1 MPVISRLALRSTKGR
16 LVVAAMYAVLLLGAA
31 TMVYPFLLMLSGSCK
46 SVADA
51 SYQRPIPP
59 FWLDDV
65 ALFQKYAES
74 KHNADLGELQR
85 SWGKTVRS
93 WLTISPPSE
102 HEKKY
107 LAEFL
112 EWRGQ
117 CPWWDLGHAR
127 GTGMLPINARLF
139 RQRMYER
146 FNGDIDA
153 YRRAVNLPVGSW
165 NGVMPPFP
173 APGRYPPVPDALRTA
188 FNEFAAERPVEDR
201 ILPNLDQLFRIFLM
215 GRYSP
220 DIAAYNASH
229 GTRHEG
235 YEQVFLDS
243 RVPRQPPQREDW
255 ETFVRDVLHVRFVHL
270 DKALE
275 PGYRQ
280 HLAKLHADIGQLNR
294 RYGTAY
300 ASFDEVPM
308 PATVPPL
315 RLAALDW
322 AAFLR
327 DRQLCPADSMRIV
340 GPRQLFEQFVAA
352 RRGVPVE
359 QISPIAMPVCAADWH
374 DCMARASEL
383 RREFTTR
390 NYKHV
395 LSYILVHG
403 RGLRNTAI
411 LCALAV
417 ATALLVNPLAAYAL
431 SRYRLP
437 STYKILLFCMATMA
451 FPGEVS
457 MIPGFLLLRN
467 FPLWPL
473 AGGITAFAL
482 TLWILSRACEHWPE
496 TLRMTAA
503 LAAGIIAGVWLVP
516 AIIGRPHVSLLNTF
530 AALVLP
536 GMANGFSIF
545 LLKGFFDSLPRELY
559 ESADIDGA
567 GEWTKFWVITM
578 SLSKPILAVIALN
591 AFTGAYSA
599 FMMALI
605 IIPDPQMWTLMV
617 WLYQL
622 QTQSHQGVMY
632 ASLVIAALPMLVVFV
647 LAQRVIIRAVIVPVE
662 K

>member
-1 MPVISRLALRSTKGR
+1 MPVISRLALRSARGR
-16 LVVAAMYAVLLLGAA
+16 LVVAAMYGVLLLGAA

-46 SVADA
+46 SIADA
-51 SYQRPIPP
+51 SYQRPLPP
-59 FWLDDV
+59 FWFDDV

-74 KHNADLGELQR
+74 KHNGDLGELQR
-85 SWGKTVRS
+85 SWGTTVRS
-93 WLTISPPSE
+93 WLTIGPPADSE
-102 HEKKY
+102 QQY

-117 CPWWDLGHAR
+117 CPWWELGHAR
-127 GTGMLPINARLF
+127 ATGLLPLNARLF

-146 FNGDIDA
+146 HRGDIDS
-153 YRRAVNLPVGSW
+153 YRRAVNLPVRSW
-165 NGVMPPFP
+165 NGVVPPYP
-173 APGRYPPVPDALRTA
+173 APGRYPPVPDALRAA
-188 FNEFAAERPVEDR
+188 FEEFAATRPVEDR
-201 ILPNLDQLFRIFLM
+201 ILYNLDQLFRIFLM

-220 DIAAYNASH
+220 DIAAYNATH
-229 GTRHEG
+229 GTRHAG

-243 RVPRQPPQREDW
+243 RAPRLPGQRQDW
-255 ETFVRDVLHVRFVHL
+255 ETFVRDVIHMRFLRL
-270 DKALE
+270 DIALE
-275 PGYRQ
+275 PNYRR
-280 HLAKLHADIGQLNR
+280 HLAALHSDIATVNR
-294 RYGTAY
+294 RYGAAY

-308 PATVPPL
+308 PAAVPSL

-322 AAFLR
+322 AAFVR
-327 DRQLCPADSMRIV
+327 NRELCPLDGIEVV
-340 GPRQLFEQFVAA
+340 GPRQLFERFVAA
-352 RRGVPVE
+352 RRGVTVE
-359 QISPIAMPVCAADWH
+359 QISPVAMPVRAADWH
-374 DCMARASEL
+374 DCMARKSEL

-390 NYKHV
+390 NYRHV

-473 AGGITAFAL
+473 AGGMAAFAL
-482 TLWILSRACEHWPE
+482 ALWLLSRLAGRLSE

-503 LAAGIIAGVWLVP
+503 LAVGILAGAWLVP
-516 AIIGRPHVSLLNTF
+516 WLIGRPHVSLLNTF

-578 SLSKPILAVIALN
+578 SLSKPILSVIALN

-632 ASLVIAALPMLVVFV
+632 ASLVIAALPMLLVFV